1 MDCGR
6 MDHVRGSAAG
16 ESDMSVRRRSGLVLL
31 SALLALAGA
40 SPVAAQTFGIGGG
53 ISQDPDQ
60 VFIQGLVDQ
69 RGLGTTGRIGWRPN
83 LQLGFGNDVTTLA
96 ANVEVIVW
104 IPMPNPQWSSYVGAG
119 PSVNLLFVGG
129 EEDTGGDSTEAG
141 GGASMLAG
149 IEHERGFFAELR
161 FGGGDAA
168 GLRLTAGIMLRR

>member
-1 MDCGR
+1 MR
-6 MDHVRGSAAG
+6 LRQRA
-16 ESDMSVRRRSGLVLL
+16 GLVVLAVLL
-31 SALLALAGA
+31 VLGTASSAL
-40 SPVAAQTFGIGGG
+40 AQTFGVGGG

-83 LQLGFGNDVTTLA
+83 VQLGFGNDVTTLA
-96 ANVEVIVW
+96 ANVELVVW
-104 IPMPNPQWSSYVGAG
+104 IPLPNPQWSSFVGAG
-119 PSVNLLFVGG
+119 PSVNMLFAGG
-129 EEDTGGDSTEAG
+129 EEDTNGDNTEVG

-149 IEHERGFFAELR
+149 IEHERGFFAEIR